1 MEQNA
6 DTGAPVAPVMDN
18 KQKDGNGLKIATIV
32 ACVVAICGIGF
43 GVYGMMQSSDK
54 DRQIANLQAQNKEN
68 SEVAVETETVDNE
81 SNISDINK
89 VDSGPYIEDGY
100 FYVPKW
106 GVKYKLSD
114 DLTNY
119 GYAVDQQN
127 VGDSYSEDRYIIG
140 LTAEK
145 NPAPQRQV
153 INTNDI
159 FGCSIVTIRTIP
171 ELISGDIK
179 GAGTFGEM
187 IEFGDK
193 IFLIHDT
200 WRMFD
205 CDYTEQND
213 VSDMDEIVEKLGKIL
228 SNPEEI

>member
-100 FYVPKW
+100 FS
-106 GVKYKLSD
+106 GSGMAILMTRIASF
-114 DLTNY
+114 
-119 GYAVDQQN
+119 
-127 VGDSYSEDRYIIG
+127 SR
-140 LTAEK
+140 K
-145 NPAPQRQV
+145 N
-153 INTNDI
+153 
-159 FGCSIVTIRTIP
+159 S
-171 ELISGDIK
+171 
-179 GAGTFGEM
+179 
-187 IEFGDK
+187 
-193 IFLIHDT
+193 
-200 WRMFD
+200 
-205 CDYTEQND
+205 
-213 VSDMDEIVEKLGKIL
+213 
-228 SNPEEI
+228 